1 MDTSDSNITF
11 NIKGECDYCQNF
23 DKNLS
28 KYFTEKNYNSG
39 KIQKI
44 STQIKSSKHKTNQ
57 YDCLIGISGG
67 VDSCYLAHVVKRDLK
82 LNPLVLHVDTGWNS
96 KEAVNNIEKIIDKL
110 NLDLHTEVIN
120 WKEMRDLQLSFF
132 KAQLPNLDIPQD
144 HAIFGSIY
152 NFAIQKNIKFILT
165 GGNFS
170 TECIREPLEWAY
182 HASDLK
188 HINDIHL
195 KFGQENLK
203 TFPFSDIFQ
212 YKLYYRFF
220 KGLKIFQPLNFM
232 KYNKAEAI
240 EILEKEYGWINY
252 GHKHYESRFTKFF
265 EGYWLKKKF
274 GYDKRRAHYS
284 SLILTNQM
292 KRDDAIEKLD
302 TNPYDEITL
311 RNEIDYICS
320 KLNISKDELDKLM
333 NGKNKTFKDYKSSY
347 YLIQFF
353 VKICKIL
360 NLEGRIIR

>member
-1 MDTSDSNITF
+1 
-11 NIKGECDYCQNF
+11 
-23 DKNLS
+23 
-28 KYFTEKNYNSG
+28 
-39 KIQKI
+39 
-44 STQIKSSKHKTNQ
+44 
-57 YDCLIGISGG
+57 
-67 VDSCYLAHVVKRDLK
+67 
-82 LNPLVLHVDTGWNS
+82 
-96 KEAVNNIEKIIDKL
+96 
-110 NLDLHTEVIN
+110 
-120 WKEMRDLQLSFF
+120 
-132 KAQLPNLDIPQD
+132 
-144 HAIFGSIY
+144 
-152 NFAIQKNIKFILT
+152 
-165 GGNFS
+165 
-170 TECIREPLEWAY
+170 
-182 HASDLK
+182 
-188 HINDIHL
+188 
-195 KFGQENLK
+195 
-203 TFPFSDIFQ
+203 
-212 YKLYYRFF
+212 
-220 KGLKIFQPLNFM
+220 M